1 MKSQI
6 KRTLTIL
13 LTLCFLVSMT
23 AAAVS
28 AENGNLNFGLENGNY
43 NGNDLNFKANGDHFS
58 AKDNGNL
65 GDSFSV
71 NGNNGN
77 ENIGFEISSAHP
89 PRNIDK
95 RLLWALRHSF
105 WIR

>member
-1 MKSQI
+1 MEIKI
-6 KRTLTIL
+6 KRTITIL
-13 LTLCFLVSMT
+13 LALCFLVSMT
-23 AAAVS
+23 AATVS
-28 AENGNLNFGLENGNY
+28 AENGNLTFGLENGNY
-43 NGNDLNFKANGDHFS
+43 NGNDLSFKANGGHFN
-58 AKDNGNL
+58 ANDNGTL

-77 ENIGFEISSAHP
+77 ETIGLEISSAHP

-95 RLLWALRHSF
+95 RLLWALRHSL